1 MKAIQDLLYECGSLL
16 VICVLLTILAI
27 ALRIADATHV
37 AATRDIDAE
46 DQVETTCE
54 QTQAVQYVRY
64 IQDVQNEL
72 PTYREE

>member
-1 MKAIQDLLYECGSLL
+1 MKAIQDLL
-16 VICVLLTILAI
+16 VICVLLAAI
-27 ALRIADATHV
+27 ACALRLSNAFDRYRV
-37 AATRDIDAE
+37 QDIDAE

-54 QTQAVQYVRY
+54 QTSVQYVRY